1 MSTDKIDVRH
11 PEAITN
17 SLRAHWKFFL
27 IEGIV
32 LVILGMIAICVPPLA
47 TVTVEIF
54 IGWLILLSGVLGLVM
69 TFQTRGAPGF
79 GWSLLSA
86 VVGIVA
92 GIVLLIWALSGGV
105 TRTLLLTA
113 FLTVEGVVS
122 IMYALAHRRETTSRW
137 QMMLLSGIVDLILA
151 GLILAGL
158 PGTAAWAIGLIVG
171 INLLFG
177 GVALICSVTQF
188 NSQLL
193 PPSLETDCSKCG
205 ELVVVAV
212 QTKRVKTA
220 LPFRMSWS

>member
-1 MSTDKIDVRH
+1 MSTDKIDLRR
-11 PEAITN
+11 PEAAITN

-32 LVILGMIAICVPPLA
+32 LLILGAIAVCVPPVA
-47 TVTVEIF
+47 TVTVEIL

-69 TFQTRGAPGF
+69 TFQTRGSPGF

-86 VVGIVA
+86 AVGIAA
-92 GIVLLIWALSGGV
+92 GVVLLLWPLSGV
-105 TRTLLLTA
+105 LTLTVILTA

-122 IMYALAHRRETTSRW
+122 IMYALAHRRESSSRW

-177 GVALICSVTQF
+177 GVALAAIALQARS
-188 NSQLL
+188 
-193 PPSLETDCSKCG
+193 G
-205 ELVVVAV
+205 
-212 QTKRVKTA
+212 TA
-220 LPFRMSWS
+220 TAAGRA

>member
-1 MSTDKIDVRH
+1 MSTDKIDLRR
-11 PEAITN
+11 PEAAITN

-32 LVILGMIAICVPPLA
+32 LLILGAIAVCVPPVA
-47 TVTVEIF
+47 TVTVEIL

-69 TFQTRGAPGF
+69 TFQTRGSPGF

-86 VVGIVA
+86 AVGIAA
-92 GIVLLIWALSGGV
+92 GVVLLLWPLSGV
-105 TRTLLLTA
+105 LTLTVILTA

-122 IMYALAHRRETTSRW
+122 IMYALAHRRESSSRW

-177 GVALICSVTQF
+177 GVAL
-188 NSQLL
+188 
-193 PPSLETDCSKCG
+193 
-205 ELVVVAV
+205 VAI
-212 QTKRVKTA
+212 A
-220 LPFRMSWS
+220 LQARNVSPVSSA